1 MESYHQGKCADH
13 KRTTRV
19 ILKNCGEHLYSRRGK
34 GSKIK
39 KKKRAM
45 KAKEEHNFK

>member
-1 MESYHQGKCADH
+1 M
-13 KRTTRV
+13 TRV
-19 ILKNCGEHLYSRRGK
+19 ILMNCGEHLYSRRGK

-39 KKKRAM
+39 KKRERAM